1 MLVDLE
7 ATRSNLNF
15 SETFYDPGV
24 TYGIDMRQW
33 NAALRAYQK
42 EFNH

>member
-1 MLVDLE
+1 MHLE

-24 TYGIDMRQW
+24 TYGELGQW
-33 NAALRAYQK
+33 KAAIRAYQK
-42 EFNH
+42 EFN